1 MFLEYSDAS
10 AVEMLPGLVR
20 RTLISGEQL
29 MICRFDLERG
39 VEIPE
44 HSHPHHQA
52 GYVVSGKVRVTVDG
66 NCCELKSGDSYSAP
80 PNALHSAVA
89 LETSIVVDTF
99 SPPREDYRITRR

>member
-1 MFLEYSDAS
+1 MFFSFSDAT

-39 VEIPE
+39 VEIPA

-52 GYVVSGKVRVTVDG
+52 GYVVSGKIRVTVDG
-66 NCCELKSGDSYSAP
+66 RSCELKSGDSYSAP
-80 PNALHSAVA
+80 PNVLHSAVA
-89 LETSIVVDTF
+89 IDASIVVDTF
-99 SPPREDYRITRR
+99 CPPRDDYRDTIK